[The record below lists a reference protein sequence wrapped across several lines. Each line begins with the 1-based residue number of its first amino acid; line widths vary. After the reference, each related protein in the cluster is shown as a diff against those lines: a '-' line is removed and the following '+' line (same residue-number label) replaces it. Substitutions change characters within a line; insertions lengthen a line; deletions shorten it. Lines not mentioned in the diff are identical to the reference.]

1 MLKAQQLGRYYG
13 ENRAFLCDGKLV
25 FKIKCLIISCLVK
38 CQIFGF
44 FRTEINF
51 FQNNAAILN

>member
-25 FKIKCLIISCLVK
+25 FKIKCLTIS
-38 CQIFGF
+38 
-44 FRTEINF
+44 
-51 FQNNAAILN
+51 

>member
-1 MLKAQQLGRYYG
+1 MLEAQQLGRYYG

-38 CQIFGF
+38 YQIFSF